1 MFRQYD
7 PLLGESLIPS
17 VSVVH
22 SRGCFHGLVRTNS
35 WGFRDRDRT
44 LEKPPGTYRVALIG
58 DSAIEA
64 AQVQPNE
71 VVNIQMEQILRNKG
85 YPNVEVLAFGI
96 GAIGTT
102 QELLLYETK
111 VRPFHPDAVV
121 LTFSANDVM
130 NNSSTLQPRT
140 YGIHTWYCP
149 YYDLGPNGE
158 LVFRPVQSK
167 PLNWLVMP
175 LERHSNLLYY
185 FERVWFQFDYSA
197 YKWHGVPTYYGTWS
211 DDPLDPEWQTAWT
224 ITSKVLAR
232 FDREVTADGTRFLV
246 LAWPN
251 FYDIDTEWRQHLT
264 KEIGTIPS
272 QLNPARFSDHLRDA
286 AQKANVQLDF
296 MAPYFQAYR
305 DEHHLRWPYF
315 SFTCDPHLTPIG
327 HRIAANAIIQKLE
340 DYKLFPSKVTD

>member
-1 MFRQYD
+1 
-7 PLLGESLIPS
+7 
-17 VSVVH
+17 
-22 SRGCFHGLVRTNS
+22 
-35 WGFRDRDRT
+35 
-44 LEKPPGTYRVALIG
+44 
-58 DSAIEA
+58 
-64 AQVQPNE
+64 
-71 VVNIQMEQILRNKG
+71 
-85 YPNVEVLAFGI
+85 
-96 GAIGTT
+96 
-102 QELLLYETK
+102 
-111 VRPFHPDAVV
+111 
-121 LTFSANDVM
+121 
-130 NNSSTLQPRT
+130 
-140 YGIHTWYCP
+140 
-149 YYDLGPNGE
+149 
-158 LVFRPVQSK
+158 
-167 PLNWLVMP
+167 MP